1 MKYTIIKKIIS
12 SGMILGMNIFALN
25 VYSNTQVEL
34 PKVDNM
40 NSFSTMQVAY
50 NSAASKSS
58 SSEVISDNPVKQE
71 NQYIDKHM
79 PWKDGGKTKSG
90 FGSVNDEA
98 FKELLE
104 KNFPMSPEQMKIYKE
119 ALDRY
124 ERALQYSPRNPD
136 PIISTKTVSLDP
148 GSSPVAI
155 RIATGYVSTILF
167 IDETGANWPI
177 AAYDIGNKDDFNV
190 QWDKKS
196 NLLLIQGV
204 KPYANTNLVIMLK
217 GFDTPVI
224 FNLVND
230 QHSVDY
236 RLDLRIPK
244 LGPNAKMPIMQTEL
258 PDSADNELMS
268 LLDGVPPRDNTQ
280 LIVHGGDAQAWLN
293 SHGNL
298 LLRTRLTLLSPSYD
312 SSLSSA
318 DGMNVYKLSKT
329 PLILAARDGEP
340 VQLSI
345 QGF

>member
-1 MKYTIIKKIIS
+1 MILDKIIRKIIT
-12 SGMILGMNIFALN
+12 SGIIFGINIYTLN
-25 VYSNTQVEL
+25 VYANTQVEL
-34 PKVDNM
+34 PKIDNTEDV
-40 NSFSTMQVAY
+40 TMQQVNY
-50 NSAASKSS
+50 EKPVV
-58 SSEVISDNPVKQE
+58 SENPVQKE
-71 NQYIDKHM
+71 EEYVDKHM
-79 PWKDGGKTKSG
+79 PWKDGGKIKKG
-90 FGSVNDEA
+90 FGSVNNDT

-124 ERALQYSPRNPD
+124 DRAMQYSPRNPD
-136 PIISTKTVSLDP
+136 PVISTKNVSLDP

-177 AAYDIGNKDDFNV
+177 AAYDIGNKNDFNV

-196 NLLLIQGV
+196 NLLLIQGM

-217 GFDTPVI
+217 DLDTPVI

-230 QHSVDY
+230 QKSVDY
-236 RLDLRIPK
+236 RLDLRVPR

-258 PDSADNELMS
+258 PSSVDSDLMS
-268 LLDGVPPRDNTQ
+268 LLDGVPPKENTQ
-280 LIVHGGDAQAWLN
+280 LMVHGGEAQAWLN
-293 SHGNL
+293 SNGSL

-329 PLILAARDGEP
+329 PLILAAKDGEP

-345 QGF
+345 QGY